1 MRSLKKISLFFVF
14 IILTQWVSAQ
24 SGCPGCGIGLPV
36 SIPEDT
42 IFITDAPD
50 GHIATYYDGD
60 ISFRMPKTTTPVH
73 DSDPTVP
80 AGFDINSISISG
92 VSNLPPGLQWE
103 PSQFDFIPA
112 NETDGCVKICGTP
125 LQSGLFLVEVNVT
138 AQVFVVQQ
146 STSFTFPILIQ
157 TDTSTTDGFTII
169 NDNGCGEVTSSFI
182 NNVPSNGVEGF
193 SYHWNF
199 GNGNSSIDENPAN
212 QTYDEPGIYE
222 INYQAIVDTSKY
234 YLSQV
239 TVNSVSCSDLLNGP
253 DLYIEISDPQ
263 GEVIYQPAELEN
275 ASTPLNFYLYLPIG
289 AGDYTLRVIDD
300 DQGIDGGDDICG
312 VVNFSQLSNG
322 TLNDTEM
329 SLSITILHQVD
340 TITSIDTVWVYP
352 IPDMP
357 EITDDI
363 TGPLCKGNM
372 ATLSSSY
379 ETNNQWFRNN
389 MPMEGETGQELVVTE
404 NGSYQVEYTS
414 PDGCTALSEAV
425 EIFFNEEPPV
435 APFVN
440 ENNLL
445 QLSDPGQI
453 SDLYS
458 LQWLLNDAIIIDGTE
473 ATYCISQDGL
483 YSLVVTDIITGC
495 KSVFSAQEIYN
506 PGYPNCV
513 NATEDLSMAGLR
525 LFPNPFKSA
534 FSIEATL
541 LEAGNID
548 LKISNAIGQEIFQKD
563 FGMVSG
569 DFNYQLDMS
578 DQANGIYFLSL
589 RLNDQ
594 QIIAKL
600 IKSN

>member
-1 MRSLKKISLFFVF
+1 
-14 IILTQWVSAQ
+14 
-24 SGCPGCGIGLPV
+24 
-36 SIPEDT
+36 
-42 IFITDAPD
+42 
-50 GHIATYYDGD
+50 
-60 ISFRMPKTTTPVH
+60 
-73 DSDPTVP
+73 
-80 AGFDINSISISG
+80 
-92 VSNLPPGLQWE
+92 
-103 PSQFDFIPA
+103 
-112 NETDGCVKICGTP
+112 
-125 LQSGLFLVEVNVT
+125 
-138 AQVFVVQQ
+138 
-146 STSFTFPILIQ
+146 
-157 TDTSTTDGFTII
+157 
-169 NDNGCGEVTSSFI
+169 
-182 NNVPSNGVEGF
+182 
-193 SYHWNF
+193 
-199 GNGNSSIDENPAN
+199 
-212 QTYDEPGIYE
+212 
-222 INYQAIVDTSKY
+222 
-234 YLSQV
+234 
-239 TVNSVSCSDLLNGP
+239 
-253 DLYIEISDPQ
+253 
-263 GEVIYQPAELEN
+263 
-275 ASTPLNFYLYLPIG
+275 
-289 AGDYTLRVIDD
+289 
-300 DQGIDGGDDICG
+300 
-312 VVNFSQLSNG
+312 
-322 TLNDTEM
+322 
-329 SLSITILHQVD
+329 
-340 TITSIDTVWVYP
+340 
-352 IPDMP
+352 
-357 EITDDI
+357 
-363 TGPLCKGNM
+363 
-372 ATLSSSY
+372 
-379 ETNNQWFRNN
+379 
-389 MPMEGETGQELVVTE
+389 MEGETGQELVVTE